1 MYTFLSTPVFTL
13 PSQKSLPRSLICIH
27 TAVASIAVLDNAFM
41 QNSGHC
47 DKAGA
52 GGYNE
57 TTFVQ
62 TADALVRTG
71 LADLGYVYLN
81 LDDCWIAE
89 NRTADGKLTYDLS
102 RFPSG
107 MTWLAKQAHSRK
119 LKLGLYAAAS
129 VETCR
134 QFPGSQ
140 GHEEVDA
147 QTFADWGAD
156 FAKLDSC
163 GGTLANGTES
173 WYHQYGRWA
182 DAMNK
187 TGRQMVFSCSWAV
200 YFTICAAKY
209 PVGEWEEQCGRIP
222 WEDDYI
228 SDKCHMWRYGEDLAP
243 IWGGGAKDTVT
254 KRILSGSGGSGVGDI
269 IEFASSVFAY
279 NWRSVTGPGAFND
292 PDFLVVGCPTDRPC
306 EGWSQKGQTPLTDV
320 EQRTQFSMW
329 CLLQAPLII
338 GSDIRSIS
346 ATALKTLSNKAAI
359 AINQDPAAYSPKVIS
374 KTNSSQV
381 WVRHLHN
388 GDVAVAMINTGD
400 VAADITL
407 LLSDVVCTTCPRKAS
422 ITDLWAGVDSLGSY
436 GDNIRETVSGAS
448 IDAEDSYTAKSVEKH
463 ETILLRLTLSA
474 VA

>member
-1 MYTFLSTPVFTL
+1 VYTFLATPGFTL
-13 PSQKSLPRSLICIH
+13 PSQSLPALTCLH
-27 TAVASIAVLDNAFM
+27 PAVASIAVSDNAFM

-62 TADALVRTG
+62 TADALVSKG
-71 LADLGYVYLN
+71 LAALGYVYLN

-140 GHEEVDA
+140 GYEEVDA

-209 PVGEWEEQCGRIP
+209 PVGEWRKSAAVFLGKTTTSRTNAICGAMGRTLHLFGAAVQKTP
-222 WEDDYI
+222 
-228 SDKCHMWRYGEDLAP
+228 SLSAFLA
-243 IWGGGAKDTVT
+243 
-254 KRILSGSGGSGVGDI
+254 
-269 IEFASSVFAY
+269 
-279 NWRSVTGPGAFND
+279 
-292 PDFLVVGCPTDRPC
+292 
-306 EGWSQKGQTPLTDV
+306 
-320 EQRTQFSMW
+320 
-329 CLLQAPLII
+329 
-338 GSDIRSIS
+338 
-346 ATALKTLSNKAAI
+346 AA
-359 AINQDPAAYSPKVIS
+359 
-374 KTNSSQV
+374 
-381 WVRHLHN
+381 
-388 GDVAVAMINTGD
+388 VAVVLATSLSLPPVSLPTTGD
-400 VAADITL
+400 
-407 LLSDVVCTTCPRKAS
+407 R
-422 ITDLWAGVDSLGSY
+422 
-436 GDNIRETVSGAS
+436 
-448 IDAEDSYTAKSVEKH
+448 
-463 ETILLRLTLSA
+463 
-474 VA
+474 